1 MMRERESF
9 ARNTVD
15 ALSARIAILNGTG
28 TIIAV
33 NRAWRD
39 FALACAHSIK
49 KVAEGANY
57 LAVCDAATGEEAGQA
72 AAFAAGIR
80 AVVSGESAEFS
91 LEYPCPTPSGEG
103 WFVGRVTRFHDEA
116 EIRIVVAHEEIT
128 ARKQME
134 ERLKRSEEWLR
145 AIFEASRDG
154 ILVEDNELIV
164 YVNRAYT
171 LLFGYDEPEELVGR
185 HVSVVLSSR
194 DEDRMLE
201 FGRRRVR
208 GEQTPF
214 VYEFKGRR
222 KDGAL
227 IDVEASVSTSIVD
240 GKAYITTTI
249 RDIAER
255 KRAEDALRNSE
266 QLLHHLIRN
275 IPNGS
280 INVFDRDLR
289 YLFADGQGLARI
301 GLSPEQLVGRT
312 LSEMFPPE
320 AVDYATPYYRR
331 AFAGEILDFELET
344 GDHWYIIHTAPLE
357 DAQGRINAIIA
368 LAQDITGRKQA
379 EERLLRSRDELERR
393 VDERTRDLAHA
404 NEVLQAEIVERKRA
418 EELRKELLRRIVTA
432 QEEER
437 RRIARELHDQMGQHL
452 TALMLGLASLKES
465 CQEQPLAHD
474 RLRQLQRLTNELGQ
488 EVHHLAWEL
497 RPTALDDW
505 GLQTALSN
513 YVEEWSERCRIP
525 VDFHSIGLEEERLA
539 PEIEATIYRM
549 AQEALTNILRHAEA
563 HRASLILERRP
574 GHVIAIVEDDG
585 RGFDTEAVM
594 NTAETKRWLGLL
606 GMKERVA
613 LVGGTLQV
621 ESTLGAG
628 TTLFV
633 RIPV

>member
-1 MMRERESF
+1 MATNINSAEGGRMRAMMREWEHF
-9 ARNTVD
+9 AHSTVN
-15 ALSARIAILNGTG
+15 ALSARIAILDERGTLL
-28 TIIAV
+28 AV

-39 FALACAHSIK
+39 FARRSAALMEKAT
-49 KVAEGANY
+49 EGANY
-57 LAVCDAATGEEAGQA
+57 LVVCDAATGDEREQA

-80 AVVSGESAEFS
+80 AVVGGEITEFS
-91 LEYPCPTPSGEG
+91 LEYPCPTPEGEG
-103 WFVGRVTRFHDEA
+103 WFVGRVTRFREEG
-116 EIRIVVAHEEIT
+116 EIRVVVAHEEIT
-128 ARKQME
+128 ARKQAE
-134 ERLKRSEEWLR
+134 EKLKRSEEWLR

-185 HVSVVLSSR
+185 HLSVVLSSMDR
-194 DEDRMLE
+194 ERMLE

-208 GEQTPF
+208 GESTPY

-227 IDVEASVSTSIVD
+227 IDVEASVSTSIID
-240 GKAYITTTI
+240 GKPYITTAI

-255 KRAEDALRNSE
+255 K
-266 QLLHHLIRN
+266 
-275 IPNGS
+275 
-280 INVFDRDLR
+280 
-289 YLFADGQGLARI
+289 
-301 GLSPEQLVGRT
+301 
-312 LSEMFPPE
+312 
-320 AVDYATPYYRR
+320 
-331 AFAGEILDFELET
+331 
-344 GDHWYIIHTAPLE
+344 
-357 DAQGRINAIIA
+357 
-368 LAQDITGRKQA
+368 QA
-379 EERLLRSRDELERR
+379 EEKLRRSRDELELR
-393 VDERTRDLAHA
+393 VEERTHELARA
-404 NEVLQAEIVERKRA
+404 NEVLQAEIVERKRT
-418 EELRKELLRRIVTA
+418 EEARRELIRRLVTA

-437 RRIARELHDQMGQHL
+437 GRIARELHDQMGQHL
-452 TALMLGLASLKES
+452 TALMLGLASLKEA
-465 CQEQPLAHD
+465 CQDQPLADD

-513 YVEEWSERCRIP
+513 YVEEWSERYSIP
-525 VDFHSIGLEEERLA
+525 VDFHSIGLDQGRLT
-539 PEIEATIYRM
+539 PEIEATIYRA

-563 HRASLILERRP
+563 RRVSLILERRQD
-574 GHVIAIVEDDG
+574 HVIAIFEDDG
-585 RGFDTEAVM
+585 HGFDTEAVM
-594 NTAETKRWLGLL
+594 DTTRTQRWLGLL

-633 RIPV
+633 RIPT

>member
-1 MMRERESF
+1 MQAMMREWEHF
-9 ARNTVD
+9 ARATVD
-15 ALSARIAILNGTG
+15 ALSARIAILDERGM
-28 TIIAV
+28 IVAV

-39 FALACAHSIK
+39 FALASAALME
-49 KVAEGANY
+49 KVTEGANY
-57 LAVCDAATGEEAGQA
+57 LAVCDAATGEEREQG

-80 AVVSGESAEFS
+80 AVVDGGRAEFS

-103 WFVGRVTRFHDEA
+103 WFVGRVTRFRDEG
-116 EIRIVVAHEEIT
+116 EIRIVVAHEDIT
-128 ARKQME
+128 ARKQTE
-134 ERLKRSEEWLR
+134 EKLKRSEEWLR

-171 LLFGYDEPEELVGR
+171 VLFGYDEPEELVGR
-185 HVSVVLSSR
+185 HVSVVLSS
-194 DEDRMLE
+194 EDGERMLE

-208 GEQTPF
+208 GELTPY

-222 KDGAL
+222 KDGTL
-227 IDVEASVSTSIVD
+227 IDVEASVSTSTID

-255 KRAEDALRNSE
+255 K
-266 QLLHHLIRN
+266 
-275 IPNGS
+275 
-280 INVFDRDLR
+280 
-289 YLFADGQGLARI
+289 
-301 GLSPEQLVGRT
+301 
-312 LSEMFPPE
+312 
-320 AVDYATPYYRR
+320 
-331 AFAGEILDFELET
+331 
-344 GDHWYIIHTAPLE
+344 
-357 DAQGRINAIIA
+357 
-368 LAQDITGRKQA
+368 QA
-379 EERLLRSRDELERR
+379 EEAIRQAHDKLERR
-393 VDERTRDLAHA
+393 VEERTHELARA

-418 EELRKELLRRIVTA
+418 EEARKELLRRIVTA
-432 QEEER
+432 QEKER

-465 CQEQPLAHD
+465 CQDQPLAHD
-474 RLRQLQRLTNELGQ
+474 RLQQLQRLTNELGQ

-505 GLQTALSN
+505 GLPTALSN
-513 YVEEWSERCRIP
+513 YVEEWSERSDIP
-525 VDFHSIGLEEERLA
+525 VDFHSIGLDQERLA
-539 PEIEATIYRM
+539 PEIEATIYRA

-563 HRASLILERRP
+563 HRVSLILERRP
-574 GHVIAIVEDDG
+574 DHVVAIVEDDG
-585 RGFDTEAVM
+585 RGFDAEAVM
-594 NTAETKRWLGLL
+594 DTTETKRWLGLL